1 MKQKNEQALKAS
13 ANGSDMAGQNTS
25 ENRTLSEIAKLETE
39 VLKFWQENKT
49 FEQSL
54 QKESPRGEFVFY
66 DGPPFATGT
75 PHYGHILAGI
85 LKDVVPRYRTMN
97 GYHVARRWGWD
108 CHGLPI
114 ENLIQKEQNLKS
126 KKDIEDFGIKKF
138 NQCARDSVF
147 RYDKEWREIVP
158 RTGRWVDMEDQYT
171 TMDATFSE
179 SVINAFKTLYDKGL
193 VYEDFKA
200 MHISPPLETP
210 LSNFEVNLDYRDITD
225 ISVYVKFEL
234 LDEPNT
240 FLIAWTTTPW
250 TLPGNVAVA
259 VGADIDYIKVAY
271 MPKDGAEGLYIVAK
285 ERLAHVFKDK
295 EYVVRGEM
303 KGVELVGKSYKP
315 LFDYY
320 SKNTKL
326 DNHTNGWKVYA
337 ADFVTTVDGSGIVH
351 EATAFG
357 EEDLELGKAN
367 NLPFVQ
373 HVNLDGT
380 IRPEVTDFAGRQA
393 KPMATKENPN
403 AHQETDIEV
412 IKYLAHHGT
421 LFEKEKI
428 VHSYPHCWRTGA
440 PLLNYAMSSWFV
452 RVTDY
457 RDKMISLNKK
467 INWVPKAVGEK
478 RFGNWLENIKD
489 WGISRSRFWGTPI
502 PIWKSED
509 GMEIEVLGSVEEI
522 RERTRGTNKY
532 FVMRHGESDNNIKRF
547 LSSNDEAMSRL
558 TENGRNNVSKVAE
571 LVKAKNI
578 DVILCSPLNRT
589 RETANQ
595 ICEVAGIDKSK
606 IIFDDRLK
614 EVQCGKLN
622 GKSVDE
628 YRKLFKTELEK
639 FSWAPEGAET
649 VLDVK
654 KRVGEFIYEVD
665 KKYQGKNIL
674 IVTHEYPIW
683 MLETIKKGLNNKVS
697 ASLKNA
703 DSDFVPTAYFTE
715 YDFAPIP
722 HNDDYELDFHRPF
735 IDDITYEKNGKKM
748 LRIKDVF
755 DTWFDSGS
763 MSFATNHY
771 PFNKE
776 NFDPQGGLFKKPKG
790 FPADYIAEGLDQ
802 TRGWFY
808 TLLALNTGLF
818 GKAPFKNVIVN
829 GLVLA
834 EDGRKMSKSLRNYP
848 DPEIVLDKYGA
859 DAMRYYMLSSPI
871 VRSEPL
877 NFTEKGVD
885 EIVKKINNRLL
896 NVVSF
901 YKMYGAQEN
910 AESDVRPNSENPLD
924 QWILERLVETGE
936 TMTKGLENYELDRAA
951 RPIMDFVDDLSTWY
965 LRRSR
970 DRFKEQNSL
979 DKNVATKTIAY
990 VLLNL
995 SKLIAPFMPFLA
1007 ENIYQK
1013 VTGAN
1018 FQNAKKSVHLLSW
1031 PKFTSS
1037 HKNVLDEMKTVR
1049 NLVTVA
1055 LESRDKV
1062 GIKVRQP
1069 LQTLFLSAEFEK
1081 MDSALLEILKDE
1093 VNIKEIRFDSSLKGV
1108 EVKLDSI
1115 ITEELK
1121 REGISRDLI
1130 RFVQTLRKEAKLQP
1144 EDTIALTIH
1153 TDDAGKRVISEFEK
1167 DIKSTVNANK
1177 ISIAE
1182 NDGQKLSLDGV
1193 EFTVKF

>member
-1 MKQKNEQALKAS
+1 MKHKNEQAQKAS

-25 ENRTLSEIAKLETE
+25 ENRALSEIAKLETE

-114 ENLIQKEQNLKS
+114 ENLVQKEQNLKS
-126 KKDIEDFGIKKF
+126 KKDIENFGIKKF

-147 RYDKEWREIVP
+147 RYDREWREIVP
-158 RTGRWVDMEDQYT
+158 RTGRWVDMDDQYT

-179 SVINAFKTLYDKGL
+179 SVINAFKTLYEKGL
-193 VYEDFKA
+193 VYEDFKS
-200 MHISPPLETP
+200 MHISPLLETP

-250 TLPGNVAVA
+250 TLPGNVALA
-259 VGADIDYIKVAY
+259 VGAEIDYVKVKHNF
-271 MPKDGAEGLYIVAK
+271 KDVGEQNYIVAK
-285 ERLAHVFKDK
+285 NLVEKTIKGK
-295 EYVVRGEM
+295 EFTVISEM
-303 KGVELVGKSYKP
+303 KGSELVGKKYKP
-315 LFDYY
+315 VFDYY
-320 SKNTKL
+320 SNKKDLENRE
-326 DNHTNGWKVYA
+326 NGWQVYA
-337 ADFVTTVDGSGIVH
+337 GEFVTTEDGTGIVH
-351 EATAFG
+351 IAPAFG
-357 EEDLELGKAN
+357 EDDLNLSKAN
-367 NLPFVQ
+367 KLPFIQ

-393 KPMATKENPN
+393 KPMATKENPS

-421 LFEKEKI
+421 LFEKEKL

-452 RVTDY
+452 RVTEY

-467 INWVPKAVGEK
+467 INWIPKAVGEK

-509 GMEIEVLGSVEEI
+509 GTEIEVLGSVEEI

-532 FVMRHGESDNNIKRF
+532 FVMRHGEADNNIKRF

-558 TENGRNNVSKVAE
+558 TENGKNNVSKVAE
-571 LVKAKNI
+571 LVKEKNI
-578 DVILCSPLNRT
+578 DMIFCSPLNRT
-589 RETANQ
+589 RETANL
-595 ICEVAGIDKSK
+595 ICEVAGIDKNK
-606 IIFDDRLK
+606 IIIDERLR
-614 EVQCGKLN
+614 EVQTGKLN
-622 GKSVDE
+622 GKNVDE

-639 FSWAPEGAET
+639 FTWAPEGAET

-683 MLETIKKGLNNKVS
+683 MFETVKRGLNSKLS
-697 ASLKNA
+697 AGLKKA
-703 DSDFVPTAYFTE
+703 DSDFVPTAHFAE

-735 IDDITYEKNGKKM
+735 IDDITFQKNGKKM

-776 NFDPQGGLFKKPKG
+776 KFDPHGGLFKKPKG

-834 EDGRKMSKSLRNYP
+834 EDGRKMSKSLKNYP
-848 DPEIVLDKYGA
+848 DPEIILDKYGA
-859 DAMRYYMLSSPI
+859 DALRYYMLSSPI

-877 NFTEKGVD
+877 NFAEKGVD
-885 EIVKKINNRLL
+885 EVVKKINNRLL

-924 QWILERLVETGE
+924 QWILERLAETGE
-936 TMTKGLENYELDRAA
+936 TVTKGLENYELDRAA

-970 DRFKEQNSL
+970 DRFKDQNSS
-979 DKNVATKTIAY
+979 DKNVATKTIAF

-995 SKLIAPFMPFLA
+995 SKMIAPFMPFLA

-1018 FQNAKKSVHLLSW
+1018 FQNPKKSVHLLNW
-1031 PKFTSS
+1031 PKFASV
-1037 HKNVLDEMKTVR
+1037 HKNVLEEMSSVR
-1049 NLVTVA
+1049 ELVTIA
-1055 LESRDKV
+1055 LEARDKV
-1062 GIKVRQP
+1062 AIKVRQP
-1069 LQTLFLSAEFEK
+1069 LQTLFLSTEFTK
-1081 MDSALLEILKDE
+1081 MDVALTDILKDE
-1093 VNIKEIRFDSSLKGV
+1093 VNIKEIKFDSALKGK
-1108 EVKLDSI
+1108 EVRLDST
-1115 ITEELK
+1115 ITPELK
-1121 REGISRDLI
+1121 REGVSRDLI
-1130 RFVQTLRKEAKLQP
+1130 RFIQSMRKEAKLQP
-1144 EDTIALTIH
+1144 EDLIALTIQ
-1153 TDDAGKRVISEFEK
+1153 TSDEGQKIANEFERE
-1167 DIKSTVNANK
+1167 IKSVVNAKK
-1177 ISIAE
+1177 INFAE
-1182 NDGQKLSLDGV
+1182 NDGQKLSLDGL
-1193 EFTVKF
+1193 EFVVKF

>member
-1 MKQKNEQALKAS
+1 MKHKNEQALKAS

-25 ENRTLSEIAKLETE
+25 ENRALSEIAKLETE

-54 QKESPRGEFVFY
+54 QKPSPRGEFVFY

-200 MHISPPLETP
+200 MHISPLLETP

-234 LDEPNT
+234 IEEPNT

-259 VGADIDYIKVAY
+259 VGADIDYVKVAHT
-271 MPKDGAEGLYIVAK
+271 PKDGTEGLYIVAK
-285 ERLAHVFKDK
+285 DRLAHVFKNK
-295 EYVVRGEM
+295 EYVVKAEM
-303 KGVELVGKSYKP
+303 KGAELVGKSYKP
-315 LFDYY
+315 IFDYY

-326 DNHTNGWKVYA
+326 ENHANGWKVYA
-337 ADFVTTVDGSGIVH
+337 ADFVTTTDGSGIVH

-357 EEDLELGKAN
+357 EEDLALGKAN

-393 KPMATKENPN
+393 KPMSTKENPN

-452 RVTDY
+452 RVTQY
-457 RDKMISLNKK
+457 KDKMVALNKK

-509 GMEIEVLGSVEEI
+509 GSEIEVLGSGEDI
-522 RERTRGTNKY
+522 RERTRSSNKY
-532 FVMRHGESDNNIKRF
+532 FVMRHGEADNNIKRF

-558 TENGRNNVSKVAE
+558 TENGRNNVSRVAE
-571 LVKAKNI
+571 MIKEKNI
-578 DVILCSPLNRT
+578 NVIFCSPLNRT
-589 RETANQ
+589 KETANLV
-595 ICEVAGIDKSK
+595 CEIAGIDKSK
-606 IIFDDRLK
+606 IVFDERLK
-614 EVQCGKLN
+614 EVQCGILN
-622 GKSVDE
+622 GKSIDE
-628 YRKLFKTELEK
+628 YKKLYKNDLEK
-639 FSWAPEGAET
+639 FSSAPEGGET
-649 VLDVK
+649 LSDVK
-654 KRVGEFIYEVD
+654 KRVGEFMYEID
-665 KKYQGKNIL
+665 RDNQNKNIL
-674 IVTHEYPIW
+674 IITHEYPIW
-683 MLETIKKGLNNKVS
+683 MFEAIKNGLNIQKT
-697 ASLKNA
+697 ASLKKPE
-703 DSDFVPTAYFTE
+703 SDFVPTAHFAD

-735 IDDITYEKNGKKM
+735 IDEITYEKNGKKM
-748 LRIKDVF
+748 IRVKDVF

-771 PFNKE
+771 PFDKE
-776 NFDPQGGLFKKPKG
+776 NFDPASGLFKKSKG

-834 EDGRKMSKSLRNYP
+834 EDGRKMSKSLKNYP
-848 DPEIVLDKYGA
+848 DPEVILDKYGA
-859 DAMRYYMLSSPI
+859 DAIRYYMLSSPI

-877 NFTEKGVD
+877 NFAEKGVD
-885 EIVKKINNRLL
+885 EIVKKISNRLL

-901 YKMYGAQEN
+901 YKMYGAEEN

-924 QWILERLVETGE
+924 QWILERLSETGE
-936 TMTKGLENYELDRAA
+936 AVTKGLENYELDRAA
-951 RPIMDFVDDLSTWY
+951 RPIMDFIDDLSTWY

-970 DRFKEQNSL
+970 DRFKEQNSI

-990 VLLNL
+990 VILNL
-995 SKLIAPFMPFLA
+995 SKIIAPFMPFLA

-1013 VTGAN
+1013 MTGADFKN
-1018 FQNAKKSVHLLSW
+1018 PNKSVHLLTW
-1031 PKFTSS
+1031 PKFASVN
-1037 HKNVLDEMKTVR
+1037 KDILEEMNTVR
-1049 NLVTVA
+1049 NLVTIS
-1055 LESRDKV
+1055 LEARDKV

-1069 LQTLFLSAEFEK
+1069 LQSLSLSNEFSK
-1081 MDSALLEILKDE
+1081 MDNALIEILKDE
-1093 VNIKEIRFDSSLKGV
+1093 VNIKEVKFDSALSGQ
-1108 EVKLDSI
+1108 EVKLDST
-1115 ITEELK
+1115 ITDELK
-1121 REGISRDLI
+1121 REGMSRDLI
-1130 RFVQTLRKEAKLQP
+1130 RFIQTMRKEAKLQP
-1144 EDTIALTIH
+1144 ENTISLSINTN
-1153 TDDAGKRVISEFEK
+1153 DLGKRVVSEFEK
-1167 DIKSTVNANK
+1167 EIKLTVNANK
-1177 ISIAE
+1177 IVIGE
-1182 NDGQKLSLDGV
+1182 NDGQKLSLGEVDFV
-1193 EFTVKF
+1193 VKF